1 MVLTAGG
8 WPFRRKPHKAIMQ
21 QAAPEIIKGYT
32 TLTRPNTPL
41 NVVHDPRT
49 GGGSASFTA
58 LCAIKG
64 QDVTGKVLAIYNE
77 AKMPQMRPPPFNEP

>member
-1 MVLTAGG
+1 MVLKAGG

-41 NVVHDPRT
+41 NART
-49 GGGSASFTA
+49 GGGFASFTA